1 MQLSKLRI
9 EVQKQPR
16 KERTAMTNKQITTNK
31 VIDHFRRNDTEYLQ
45 IAGYGLITLAAFIEL
60 RRWRKSIKG

>member
-1 MQLSKLRI
+1 
-9 EVQKQPR
+9 
-16 KERTAMTNKQITTNK
+16 MTNKQITTNK